1 MHDLASIA
9 KILPR
14 NIFALVWG
22 AAPQPPDSER
32 SKMRTRNHRFSV
44 WLNDKELAH
53 LTRQAEITGLKK
65 EPLIRKLIMGADIQ
79 PRPPDNIAYL
89 IREINFIGNNIN
101 QIAKKVNIE
110 SRVSQ
115 AQLEEILHLLGEIYR
130 EVKH

>member
-9 KILPR
+9 KMLPW
-14 NIFALVWG
+14 NIFELVWG
-22 AAPQPPDSER
+22 AAPQTPESER

-79 PRPPDNIAYL
+79 PRPPDNIAQL
-89 IREINFIGNNIN
+89 LREINYIGNNIN
-101 QIAKKVNIE
+101 QIAKKVNTE

-130 EVKH
+130 EVKR

>member
-9 KILPR
+9 KMLPR
-14 NIFALVWG
+14 DIFALVRG
-22 AAPQPPDSER
+22 AAPQIPENER

-79 PRPPDNIAYL
+79 PRPPDNIAQL

-115 AQLEEILHLLGEIYR
+115 AQLEEILHLLGDIYR
-130 EVKH
+130 EVKR